1 MKRKIL
7 FVSAFALT
15 SLCGF
20 AQQDAAVTHFMY
32 TKMAVN
38 PGETGIEDGFC
49 GNVVYRNQWDKVNGA
64 PNSVVFN
71 GALNLESYRLWSG
84 GVGLS
89 LVHDAIGFNRQT
101 NVNLNY
107 SHHFTILGGQLGVG
121 VGVGLVSFGLNPV
134 WVPPTTLAD
143 NSIPA
148 GSSAMTIDANF
159 GAFYKHNDWYAGIS
173 STHLPAPAFSNAAI
187 TGTGN
192 VEYNQARHYYVM
204 GGYTFRNIGDGEID
218 AQTLIQT
225 DAVETS
231 LNLNA
236 RYIYKGFIYGGL
248 AFRNSDAIS
257 ALLGYRVIQ
266 KTIPRKGSMFWWV
279 GYSYDLTINGL
290 SSVSNGTH
298 EMAMKF
304 CFVPILPITK
314 SKHVRWL

>member
-20 AQQDAAVTHFMY
+20 AQQDAALTHFMY

-38 PGETGIEDGFC
+38 PGETGIEDGIC

-64 PNSVVFN
+64 PNTVVFN
-71 GALNLESYRLWSG
+71 GAVNLDSYRLWSG

-107 SHHFTILGGQLGVG
+107 SHHFEIRGGQLGVG
-121 VGVGLVSFGLNPV
+121 VGIGLVSFGLNPV
-134 WVPPTTLAD
+134 WVPPSTMLD
-143 NSIPA
+143 PSIPA
-148 GSSAMTIDANF
+148 GSSAMTLDANF
-159 GAFYKHNDWYAGIS
+159 GVFYKHNDWYAGLS
-173 STHLPAPAFSNAAI
+173 STHLPAPQYAAQSI
-187 TGTGN
+187 LGTGN
-192 VEYNQARHYYVM
+192 VQYDQARHYYIM
-204 GGYTFRNIGDGEID
+204 GGYTFRNIGNGDID

-231 LNLNA
+231 FNINA
-236 RYIYKGFIYGGL
+236 RYIYNNMLYGGL
-248 AFRNSDAIS
+248 AFRNSDAVS
-257 ALLGYRVIQ
+257 ALLGYRVLQ
-266 KTIPRKGSMFWWV
+266 RTNPKKGSMMMWA

-290 SSVSNGTH
+290 SNVSNGTH
-298 EMAMKF
+298 EMALKF
-304 CFVPILPITK
+304 CFVPIIPITK